1 MSCQYFSGNRLCFLI
16 LLLIFAFL
24 TSSAKAAQRL
34 PKNIQWRATAIFL
47 DEFDTEEKYSIPV
60 KEAVEFISSHS
71 RFKVRFSD
79 KVFDIPHTFTFYDCD
94 IGRQRCVLVNKWDVD
109 PSVWTRCADGTSICF
124 YGTRQVI
131 RRFWPVAHGGL
142 LTEFLKVN

>member
-1 MSCQYFSGNRLCFLI
+1 MSRQYFSGNRLGFLI

-34 PKNIQWRATAIFL
+34 PKNIHWRATAIFL

-71 RFKVRFSD
+71 RFKVRFST
-79 KVFDIPHTFTFYDCD
+79 K
-94 IGRQRCVLVNKWDVD
+94 
-109 PSVWTRCADGTSICF
+109 
-124 YGTRQVI
+124 
-131 RRFWPVAHGGL
+131 
-142 LTEFLKVN
+142 FLASRTHLPFMIAT